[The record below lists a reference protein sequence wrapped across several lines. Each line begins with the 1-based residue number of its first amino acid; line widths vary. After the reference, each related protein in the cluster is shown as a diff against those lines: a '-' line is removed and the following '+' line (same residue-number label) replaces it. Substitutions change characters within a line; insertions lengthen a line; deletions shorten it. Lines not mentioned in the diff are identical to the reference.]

1 MKDRRKKG
9 LSGLV
14 LLSMLCTNV
23 LPVYAQEAVLP
34 EQPVAYTQAEELKAE
49 DLVVKPLTDVLLGEQ
64 SGALLEGLTIKGIF
78 KSKAGQDIINPFTGE
93 VVPGTAESVI
103 IDLDYEGENSEL
115 YEISKRISE
124 FSIDG
129 RTYRGKDE
137 KGLRNILLVDGDF
150 AIYDKYP
157 EGVKVVSEF
166 KENQPHKVVVKFDN
180 GEELSYKDDNYVD
193 TGEDTGGSPGTPQPP
208 SEGGSQE
215 IQKEYSIQK
224 AEMKYGTLKITF
236 NKELPR
242 KYSDQVKKI
251 TVNGESFENPQ
262 MTVTWMGE
270 MEPLDDRINKAGE
283 KNADNIS
290 VILEFKD
297 GSILKLGE
305 TAPPPQPPADGG
317 SKEIEK
323 EYRIEK
329 AEGKYGTLKITF
341 NKELPKKYANQVKK
355 ITVNGKEFENP
366 EMTVT
371 WMGEMEPVDPRINE
385 GVVNDKKY
393 SVILE
398 FKDGSILRYEAEGGS
413 ITPPPAAKI
422 ADSYTLNS
430 LEIVKNTEIKGLL
443 VELDAI
449 STTDA
454 QTKIKQITVDTVT
467 KQYSNHAFKF
477 NQGKILLEEEEFF
490 NAVKAKGSSSVRVA
504 VTFID
509 GSVSEKNLVPKI
521 SIEEG
526 NTPGPSNPGEEQKL
540 ADKYKKILEVA
551 VKQGFSGSKEF
562 QIKFSKTFDRSDV
575 EKVDKIIVNQQEFPV
590 SKSEFGVN
598 FDGNLYD
605 FTKNPQLIAKA
616 EEKTPISLI
625 VHFKDGSILQT
636 EGAVQP
642 PPTPQPPDVQPPGEG
657 IAGIYVIEDIRVSE
671 EAGEPKSFKVY
682 LDKEFISFHL
692 NSIRKIQVN
701 GMDFEIDQSK
711 VTAFNKLLTFK
722 GDDIVEQAK
731 KETPIRVIITFSDG
745 SQLKKNVVDAPPQP
759 GLTLDSVL
767 QDGDYT
773 LTFKTYVA
781 GKGQTEESTLS
792 HYFDERAKLH
802 VQDGKKTV
810 TFLNHKFASLIIDLA
825 MQKDSGFVS
834 LNRHILE
841 NTLKNEPKYV
851 EYSIELEDLK
861 GVKNIA
867 VLGSGPMG
875 GSETDKG
882 NYDGGAYKKSELVFE
897 QAVTAGWKNYKVIE
911 DIELQK
917 QKNAEKLTAALI
929 ANGLDTDSNGE
940 ISTEELRNA
949 KGQPKVVADYHLN
962 NVLDLEGL
970 KLTDISILKD
980 LGPNIR
986 AINLDGNSIEN
997 LPVLEYATSVTHMF
1011 LGGNK
1016 IRDLKPNTFSAMPS
1030 LEYVDFDGSSLGD
1043 VPQGI
1048 FSQNPKLKVLSLMNA
1063 NVTSLPADLIKHNP
1077 NLTELYLSENN
1088 LTELADD
1095 FFTLADSS
1103 RSSKLRRVVLTS
1115 NKLENLPSSLA
1126 DVRLLSSLEA
1136 SHNRIE
1142 EIPASFTKMK
1152 TLQTIDLEDNNLREI
1167 PEEFL
1172 VNLIKYS
1179 KVAPNGVRL
1188 DLTLNRLKSL
1198 PLDAMTAALGE
1209 GKKLAKFEVNKNDL
1223 PAQLTQEEKEKYEAL
1238 GVKFSDYVETYFP
1251 QNANSM
1257 ATVTASN
1264 GEIKLNREFDILE
1277 LSYWDLGDS
1286 SYFGGQNVFE
1296 SAEEFKRYLMGK
1308 ARSMYDIDKS
1318 APRDQAIQKILS
1330 KKGLSW
1336 KLETVVTKNDGQELF
1351 RELLEG
1357 NPKDVQNQSF
1367 MDPNMKTGDRYSV
1380 TKTMYVKNIYG
1391 WIRALEIVTTGV
1403 ASTDAQINEG
1413 DILELSVKINQQG
1426 KDELSVANSA
1436 INPIAK
1442 LVKENGK
1449 FKYTIQL
1456 KPMRMGPIEG
1466 RVTEFNVFKNGV
1478 KTTIEPVE
1486 VGGQYPKAY
1495 TFELDQKVDKVQVSF
1510 KVDAMEGREVMAD
1523 LVFSD
1528 KPSTPQPDGV
1538 RTVKAY
1544 ILSADKKKPSMADG
1558 ALVREVTLTP
1568 VDGGSMYDVAVEFK
1582 EMTIQGITSG
1592 VESFSIKTME
1602 QKVPATK
1609 VEGKKGMFTFKLPK
1623 HLVLKPNSTRDTE
1636 LNLEMTTYPKMPGH
1650 EKPYDVWMVLD
1661 WNGDFKFPDS
1671 NMKPPTPS
1679 PGDNSGSQEEYSVD
1693 VWMKSTDGG
1702 VSVGNKALSSTA
1714 KVVKNGSNYRYT
1726 IWLNPIDLDMNGKT
1740 LRGTITSFSV
1750 RGQEI
1755 EPNGNA
1761 YTFELDEKVN
1771 ELEVSFVVDVM
1782 EELGVGSKDAYI
1794 VFNWDGSNSKPSGES
1809 PGPSFGGGG
1818 GAGPAAPVK
1827 PVLTPNQPA
1836 VTAEQA
1842 LNKAAKILAL
1852 PAQEKKYYSAKTLKK
1867 IEAALEA
1874 QKKGEE
1880 GALKQ
1885 LETVLEEARIE
1896 RITSILEEG
1905 YMTGYP
1911 NKEFKPNGTMSR
1923 AEASIMFAKLI
1934 EDEAA
1939 KMEKTDIKDGVWYS
1953 DSVNKMASLGY
1964 LKAIEDGK
1972 YNPEGKI
1979 TRAEYA
1985 FLLAK
1990 LRNLPVGNQSFGDVA
2005 KDHWASDA
2013 IAACK
2018 EAGIIVGYADG
2029 SFKPD
2034 GEITRAEAV
2043 VMIQSTFDVK
2053 AKEGLKEAFND
2064 VPKDHWAYNA
2074 IMTASKK

>member
-1 MKDRRKKG
+1 MRFREGWICIFLRTSEGESVTLQLTDSCYRFVKSKGINSLSILLIDLLLFNDLWKRIEVEYKGVTKSKNRFIQKMCFNVSIFTKEEVMKERRKKG
-9 LSGLV
+9 LSGIV
-14 LLSMLCTNV
+14 LLSLLCTNT

-34 EQPVAYTQAEELKAE
+34 QEPAAAQATEIAVEDFVA
-49 DLVVKPLTDVLLGEQ
+49 KPLTDVLLAAESQ
-64 SGALLEGLTIKGIF
+64 ENLLDGLKILGVF
-78 KSKAGQDIINPFTGE
+78 KSQAGQDIVNPITGE
-93 VVPGTAESVI
+93 IVPGTANSVI
-103 IDLDYEGENSEL
+103 IDLDYEGENSDL
-115 YEISKRISE
+115 YEISKRITN

-129 RTYRGKDE
+129 KTYQGRDE
-137 KGLRNILLVDGDF
+137 GGRPNILLVEGDL
-150 AIYDKYP
+150 AVYDKYP
-157 EGVKVVSEF
+157 EGIKVLKDF
-166 KENQPHKVVVKFDN
+166 KENQPHKVVVRFDN
-180 GEELSYKDDNYVD
+180 NQELVYKDPNYVD
-193 TGEDTGGSPGTPQPP
+193 TEEEDPGTPQPP
-208 SEGGSQE
+208 QPPQPPQDGGSQE
-215 IQKEYSIQK
+215 IQKTY
-224 AEMKYGTLKITF
+224 KI
-236 NKELPR
+236 
-242 KYSDQVKKI
+242 KK
-251 TVNGESFENPQ
+251 V
-262 MTVTWMGE
+262 
-270 MEPLDDRINKAGE
+270 
-283 KNADNIS
+283 
-290 VILEFKD
+290 
-297 GSILKLGE
+297 
-305 TAPPPQPPADGG
+305 
-317 SKEIEK
+317 
-323 EYRIEK
+323 
-329 AEGKYGTLKITF
+329 EGKYGTLKITF
-341 NKELPKKYANQVKK
+341 DKELPRKYADQVKK
-355 ITVNGKEFENP
+355 ITVNGKVFENP

-371 WMGEMEPVDPRINE
+371 WMGEMEPVDPKISE
-385 GVVNDKKY
+385 GVENGKEY

-398 FKDGSILRYEAEGGS
+398 FKDGSILEYQAS
-413 ITPPPAAKI
+413 DAIVPPPVVEIAK
-422 ADSYTLNS
+422 SYTLES
-430 LEIVKNTEIKGLL
+430 LEIVKNSERKGLL
-443 VELDAI
+443 LEVDTISESDAKK
-449 STTDA
+449 
-454 QTKIKQITVDTVT
+454 KIKEITVDTIT
-467 KQYSNHAFKF
+467 KQYSDHTFKF
-477 NQGKILLEEEEFF
+477 HQGKILLEETDLFE
-490 NAVKAKGSSSVRVA
+490 AVKTKGKTPVRV
-504 VTFID
+504 VVMFTD
-509 GSVSEKNLVPKI
+509 NSKLEKNLTPIV
-521 SIEEG
+521 SIQED
-526 NTPGPSNPGEEQKL
+526 TVPGPSDPGAQQTLAQKYQKVL
-540 ADKYKKILEVA
+540 RAEIRKDY
-551 VKQGFSGSKEF
+551 FDRKEF
-562 QIKFSKTFDRSDV
+562 HIVFEKSFERVDV
-575 EKVDKIIVNQQEFPV
+575 EKIEKIVVNQQEFPV
-590 SKSEFGVN
+590 SKEEFGQSRE
-598 FDGNLYD
+598 GTLYD
-605 FTKNPQLIAKA
+605 FSKKAELIAKA
-616 EEKTPISLI
+616 EEKTPIS
-625 VHFKDGSILQT
+625 VAVYFKDGSSLQT

-642 PPTPQPPDVQPPGEG
+642 PPAPEPPDVQPPGEG
-657 IAGIYVIEDIRVSE
+657 IAGGYVIQEVQLPDQD
-671 EAGEPKSFKVY
+671 EPQALKVH
-682 LDKEFISFHL
+682 LDKEFAAFHL
-692 NSIRKIQVN
+692 KMITKIQVN
-701 GMDFEIDQSK
+701 GRDFDVNESK
-711 VTAFNKLLTFK
+711 VTAFNKLLRFN
-722 GDDIVEQAK
+722 VEGILEEAK
-731 KETPIRVIITFSDG
+731 KADPIRVIITFSDN

-802 VQDGKKTV
+802 VEGGKKTV

-825 MQKDSGFVS
+825 MEKNNGFVS
-834 LNRHILE
+834 LNRHVLE
-841 NTLKNEPKYV
+841 NTPKNEPKYV
-851 EYSIELEDLK
+851 EYSIELDDLK
-861 GVKNIA
+861 GVKNVA

-875 GSETDKG
+875 GSEPDKG
-882 NYDGGAYKKSELVFE
+882 HFDGGNYKRSELVFE
-897 QAVTAGWKNYKVIE
+897 DAVTAGWKNYKVIE
-911 DIELQK
+911 DIETK
-917 QKNAEKLTAALI
+917 KKKNAEKLTTALI
-929 ANGLDTDSNGE
+929 ANGLDTDNSGD
-940 ISTEELRNA
+940 ISQEELRKA
-949 KGQPKVVADYHLN
+949 KGQPKVVADYRLN

-980 LGPNIR
+980 LGPDVM
-986 AINLDGNSIEN
+986 AINLDGNDIEE
-997 LPVLEYATSVTHMF
+997 LPVFTHATGVTHMF
-1011 LGGNK
+1011 LGGNE
-1016 IRDLKPNTFSAMPS
+1016 IRNLKPDTFSAMAR
-1030 LEYVDFDGSSLGD
+1030 LEYIDFDGSYLGD

-1048 FSQNPKLKVLSLMNA
+1048 FSQNPRLKVLSLMNA
-1063 NVTSLPADLIKHNP
+1063 NVTSVPGDLIKHNP
-1077 NLTELYLSENN
+1077 NLTELYLSENS

-1095 FFTLADSS
+1095 FFELEGS
-1103 RSSKLRRVVLTS
+1103 RSSKLKRVVLTS
-1115 NKLENLPSSLA
+1115 NQLKNLPSSLA
-1126 DVRLLSSLEA
+1126 DVKLLTSLEA

-1142 EIPASFTKMK
+1142 EIPVSFVKMK
-1152 TLQTIDLEDNNLREI
+1152 TLQTIDLEDNNIREI
-1167 PEEFL
+1167 PADFL

-1179 KVAPNGVRL
+1179 KVAPNGVRV
-1188 DLTLNRLKSL
+1188 DLTLNRLTSL

-1223 PAQLTQEEKEKYEAL
+1223 PSKLSQEEKAKYEAL
-1238 GVKFSDYVETYFP
+1238 GIKFTDYVETYFP
-1251 QNANSM
+1251 QNGNSM

-1286 SYFGGQNVFE
+1286 TYYGGENVFE
-1296 SAEEFKRYLMGK
+1296 TGEEFKRYLLGK
-1308 ARSMYDIDKS
+1308 GRSMHDIDKS
-1318 APRDQAIQKILS
+1318 VPRDEAIQKILS

-1380 TKTMYVKNIYG
+1380 TKTMYAKNIYG
-1391 WIRALEIVTTGV
+1391 WIRVLEIVTTGV

-1413 DILELSVKINQQG
+1413 DVLELSVKINQQG

-1436 INPIAK
+1436 INPVAK

-1528 KPSTPQPDGV
+1528 KPSTPEPDGV

-1568 VDGGSMYDVAVEFK
+1568 VDGGSMYDVVVEFK

-1592 VESFSIKTME
+1592 VESFSIKTMG

-1852 PAQEKKYYSAKTLKK
+1852 PVQEKKYYSAKTLKK

-1953 DSVNKMASLGY
+1953 DSVNKLASLGY